1 MRLEY
6 LPPYSP
12 DFDPIEEGYSAIKA
26 WIRNNRNYAHI
37 ELEGHADC
45 DPYGML
51 WCAVFEMVTPEKAE
65 GWYRDSGYL

>member
-12 DFDPIEEGYSAIKA
+12 DFDPIEEGFSAIKA
-26 WIRNNRNYAHI
+26 WIRNNRDYARI
-37 ELEGHADC
+37 ELEGRADC

-51 WCAVFEMVTPEKAE
+51 WCAVFETVTPEKAE